1 MKQMVITNDR
11 TRTRFNIQKNMFLSC
26 FNGVR
31 KCLQYFTLQESSVT
45 NLLNSRVHFIW
56 CLHLSDQSAR
66 LAPEA
71 GDLGICGGGWVEG
84 AGGGGGGG
92 GDRRRVWRVEAR
104 GGGGGWSPIT
114 ASPRTARTGWRGRGG
129 RAPRPGRGGGR
140 PGGWG
145 AAARAAARR
154 RVFGRESICWP
165 ATCYDVIPVH
175 VIISY

>member
-92 GDRRRVWRVEAR
+92 REEI
-104 GGGGGWSPIT
+104 GGGSGGWRLVPDHSL
-114 ASPRTARTGWRGRGG
+114 
-129 RAPRPGRGGGR
+129 APYSAYRLAG
-140 PGGWG
+140 
-145 AAARAAARR
+145 
-154 RVFGRESICWP
+154 
-165 ATCYDVIPVH
+165 
-175 VIISY
+175 

>member
-56 CLHLSDQSAR
+56 CLHLSDQSAG

-92 GDRRRVWRVEAR
+92 REEIGGGSGGWRLEAEVEAGPRSQPRPVQRVQAGGVGEAGHRGQGGGEAAQGGGGQQRGRQR
-104 GGGGGWSPIT
+104 GGGSLV
-114 ASPRTARTGWRGRGG
+114 GRVSAGLQ
-129 RAPRPGRGGGR
+129 
-140 PGGWG
+140 
-145 AAARAAARR
+145 
-154 RVFGRESICWP
+154 
-165 ATCYDVIPVH
+165 H
-175 VIISY
+175 VMMLSLCM